1 MLRSI
6 LDPDRGHRLLYTQ
19 NEPIE
24 TTIVLY
30 EPLTAIDSAS
40 LKYEGGVITDKPT
53 VNDESNN
60 ESLIDKA
67 NAEGNH
73 AVYQA
78 ALVSLVWGLAGLNR
92 DSNSDKYEES
102 KSKMHVNIDP
112 LKES

>member
-1 MLRSI
+1 M
-6 LDPDRGHRLLYTQ
+6 YTQ
-19 NEPIE
+19 KEPIE

-67 NAEGNH
+67 NAEGNN

-92 DSNSDKYEES
+92 DANSDKYEES

>member
-1 MLRSI
+1 M
-6 LDPDRGHRLLYTQ
+6 YTQ
-19 NEPIE
+19 KEQIE

-53 VNDESNN
+53 VNNESNN

-67 NAEGNH
+67 NAEGNN
-73 AVYQA
+73 AVCQA

-92 DSNSDKYEES
+92 DGNFEKYEES

-112 LKES
+112 LKESESYLKINEGGI

>member
-1 MLRSI
+1 M
-6 LDPDRGHRLLYTQ
+6 
-19 NEPIE
+19 
-24 TTIVLY
+24 VLY
-30 EPLTAIDSAS
+30 EPLTAINSAS
-40 LKYEGGVITDKPT
+40 TKYKGGVITDKPT

-60 ESLIDKA
+60 KSLIEQA

-92 DSNSDKYEES
+92 NSNSEQHEES
-102 KSKMHVNIDP
+102 KLKIHVNIDP